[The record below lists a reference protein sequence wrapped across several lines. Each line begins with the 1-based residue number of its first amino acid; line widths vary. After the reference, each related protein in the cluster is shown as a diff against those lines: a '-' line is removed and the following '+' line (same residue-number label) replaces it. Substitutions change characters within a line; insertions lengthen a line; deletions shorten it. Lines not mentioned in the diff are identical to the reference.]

1 MKKGR
6 NEKSLESIYK
16 NGKICFLKKKWSNVF
31 FRHNVSDRFFTIVK
45 FLCEAWKEK
54 QNVKRSEN
62 GGKNNR
68 TNVCIFLLF
77 LYTLVFNCD
86 ILGGSPQVYGNRV
99 NVSSYD
105 LCKRRCVMD
114 KPFKIH
120 SKFQPTG
127 DQPQAIEK
135 IADGFQNGLKFQ
147 TLVGVTGSGKTFTMA
162 NVIEKIQKPTL
173 VIAHN
178 KTLAAQL
185 YNELKEFFP
194 ENAVEYFVS

>member
-1 MKKGR
+1 
-6 NEKSLESIYK
+6 
-16 NGKICFLKKKWSNVF
+16 
-31 FRHNVSDRFFTIVK
+31 
-45 FLCEAWKEK
+45 
-54 QNVKRSEN
+54 
-62 GGKNNR
+62 
-68 TNVCIFLLF
+68 
-77 LYTLVFNCD
+77 
-86 ILGGSPQVYGNRV
+86 
-99 NVSSYD
+99 
-105 LCKRRCVMD
+105 MD

-120 SKFQPTG
+120 SKFHPTG

-135 IADGFQNGLKFQ
+135 IADGFQKGLKFQ